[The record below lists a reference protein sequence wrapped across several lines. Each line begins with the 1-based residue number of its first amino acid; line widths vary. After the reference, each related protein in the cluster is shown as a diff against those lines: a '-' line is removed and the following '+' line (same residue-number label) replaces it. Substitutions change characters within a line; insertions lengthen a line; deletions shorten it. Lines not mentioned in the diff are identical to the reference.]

1 MASQEFGNRRRAVWV
16 MTGVIALPVLLAG
29 LAVALMYW
37 WLPESAWGRTPTAA
51 ALLAITIMVLATLA
65 LGWRLG
71 QGLLALQ
78 QTAYAVAQRRVES
91 RVPRYLPGV
100 YWPLATQINAVADT
114 LGQMRQSHDQAMQQA
129 TQHLR
134 SEQAR
139 LQGLVDDM
147 RHAMAAS
154 QAESERQ
161 TALFANLSHELRT
174 PLTGILGYADLLRR
188 SALDPEQEQ
197 YLDTLDKS
205 ARGLLTMIN
214 DLLDWSRIEAGRL
227 KLNEERFDLHEG
239 IENVITLLAPLAYQK
254 DLELVRI
261 IDHDVPR
268 WLSGDAQR
276 LRQILTNLVSNAIK
290 FTDQGEVA
298 VRVARAEGGDG
309 HVTLDV
315 VIEDTGVGIS
325 NAMQAKLFQPFQQAE
340 HGLGGSG
347 LGLSISQRLA
357 EMMGGRITLQSAQ
370 GNGTTVTVSLPFRLP
385 AQRADSASDSRL
397 QGSVIWL
404 HEAHPSARVAL
415 MHWLEF
421 WGAQVVRFEQ
431 PEHLAERLDIA
442 QDLPTLVV
450 AGLHARDMERLH
462 PVMSRCADRKPPML
476 ALVASASLD
485 IQLRLKALGAA
496 ACAPKSIGHEAL
508 MQMLVELSTR
518 TQSPR
523 PLTGRRALIADNNLS
538 NLRYLSLLAVELGLD
553 VIEAHDGA
561 QALELF
567 AEDPVEF
574 VILDARM
581 PRLDGASCARAIR
594 GLGTTPQ
601 PRIIGVSAHME
612 PDERRAFID
621 SGADRILLKPFDD
634 HQLLSALKPASGT
647 RATPSARLLGEDPE
661 MLAMLRDEL
670 PLQRAELDQAFVAKA
685 LDTARDAAHQ
695 LRGTA
700 AFYQLATLRKVT
712 QSLEERLRA
721 AQQTDEATAEH
732 VAVGQALDDALVELE
747 QRLSM
752 PGKATS

>member
-1 MASQEFGNRRRAVWV
+1 LASQEFGNRRRAVWV
-16 MTGVIALPVLLAG
+16 MTGVIALPVLLASM
-29 LAVALMYW
+29 AVALMYW
-37 WLPESAWGRTPTAA
+37 WLPESAWARTPTAA
-51 ALLAITIMVLATLA
+51 ALLALTIVVLTTLA

-100 YWPLATQINAVADT
+100 YWPLAQQINAVATT
-114 LGQMRQSHDQAMQQA
+114 LGQMREAHDQAMQQT

-290 FTDQGEVA
+290 FTDHGEVV
-298 VRVARAEGGDG
+298 VRVMCANYGND
-309 HVTLDV
+309 HVLLDLA
-315 VIEDTGVGIS
+315 IEDTGVGIS
-325 NAMQAKLFQPFQQAE
+325 DAMQAKLFQPFQQAE

-357 EMMGGRITLQSAQ
+357 EMMGGRIALRSAPDK
-370 GNGTTVTVSLPFRLP
+370 GTTFTVSLPFRLP
-385 AQRADSASDSRL
+385 AQRAESPSDWRL
-397 QGSVIWL
+397 RGSVIWL
-404 HEAHPSARVAL
+404 LEAHPVARVAL
-415 MHWLEF
+415 MHCLEF
-421 WGAQVVRFEQ
+421 WGVDVVLFEQ
-431 PEHLAERLDIA
+431 PEHLAERLAIA

-450 AGLHARDMERLH
+450 AGFQAHDLERLH
-462 PVMSRCADRKPPML
+462 PVLSRCADRRPPML

-496 ACAPKSIGHEAL
+496 ACAPKSISHEAL
-508 MQMLVELSTR
+508 MQLLVELSTR

-523 PLTGRRALIADNNLS
+523 PLAGRRALIADNNLS

-553 VIEAHDGA
+553 VMEAHDGA
-561 QALELF
+561 QALALF
-567 AEDPVEF
+567 REQPVDF

-581 PRLDGASCARAIR
+581 PRLDGAGCARAIR
-594 GLGTTPQ
+594 GLATTPP

-612 PDERRAFID
+612 PEERRAFID

-634 HQLLSALKPASGT
+634 HQLLSALRPTSAGRGT
-647 RATPSARLLGEDPE
+647 PPSRRLGEDPE

-670 PLQRAELDQAFVAKA
+670 PVQRAELDQAFAVKA

-700 AFYQLATLRKVT
+700 AFYQLAALRKVT
-712 QSLEERLRA
+712 QSLEDRLLAVQHTDA
-721 AQQTDEATAEH
+721 AQAEH
-732 VAVGQALDDALVELE
+732 EAVGNAVDDALVELD
-747 QRLSM
+747 QRLSLS
-752 PGKATS
+752 GKAAS